1 MSYRVNVRPH
11 KRPILGPLP
20 NLHTHTHRHI
30 EADIRIVLESMY
42 LHEMFGH

>member
-1 MSYRVNVRPH
+1 MSGLTKGQFWVPYQTF
-11 KRPILGPLP
+11 
-20 NLHTHTHRHI
+20 THTHRHI